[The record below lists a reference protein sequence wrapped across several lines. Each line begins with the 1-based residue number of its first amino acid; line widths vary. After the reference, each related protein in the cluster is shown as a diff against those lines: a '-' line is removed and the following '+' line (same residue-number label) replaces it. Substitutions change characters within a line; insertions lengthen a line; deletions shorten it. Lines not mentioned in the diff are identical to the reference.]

1 MKVLVVG
8 SGGREHAIVW
18 KLSQSP
24 KVSKIYCAPGNGGIS
39 QIAECV
45 GIDAMDIDGMV
56 GFACKEKIDMVVVAP
71 DDPLGAGMVDALE
84 EAGIRAF
91 GPVKNAAAMEASKV
105 FSKSLMKRFNIPT
118 AAYGAFSDSASA
130 LKYLESCSYP
140 VFIKTDGLARGKGA
154 IMAEDYRQGAET
166 VREIIDGKVFGK
178 AGDRIII
185 EEYLEGPEVTILAFT
200 DGKTLVPMVSSQDH
214 KRVFDGDR
222 GPNTGGMGA
231 FSPSKIYDSE
241 LAGRCMKEI
250 YLPTM
255 NAMRESGIKFK
266 GVLYFGLIITRE
278 GPKVL
283 EYNARFGDPEAQVV
297 IPRLKNDLFDIFDAI
312 IDERLDTVK
321 IEWND
326 NVAVCVVMASGGY
339 PGKYKTGC
347 RIDGIEE
354 AGKDPQIT
362 VFHAGTVFRDG
373 HFYTNGG
380 RVLGVTAM
388 DINLKEARK
397 RAYEAVAKI
406 HFDYAHYRKEIAL

>member
-1 MKVLVVG
+1 
-8 SGGREHAIVW
+8 
-18 KLSQSP
+18 
-24 KVSKIYCAPGNGGIS
+24 
-39 QIAECV
+39 
-45 GIDAMDIDGMV
+45 
-56 GFACKEKIDMVVVAP
+56 
-71 DDPLGAGMVDALE
+71 
-84 EAGIRAF
+84 
-91 GPVKNAAAMEASKV
+91 
-105 FSKSLMKRFNIPT
+105 
-118 AAYGAFSDSASA
+118 
-130 LKYLESCSYP
+130 
-140 VFIKTDGLARGKGA
+140 
-154 IMAEDYRQGAET
+154 
-166 VREIIDGKVFGK
+166 
-178 AGDRIII
+178 
-185 EEYLEGPEVTILAFT
+185 
-200 DGKTLVPMVSSQDH
+200 MVSSQDH

-362 VFHAGTVFRDG
+362 VFHAGTIFRDG

-406 HFDYAHYRKEIAL
+406 HFDDAHYRKEIAL